1 MASSSSEIKNLFEIR
16 RFDGTGFDLWKDRMQ
31 GILFLKDCD
40 GALQEAKPEDM
51 TENAW
56 ETLNKKAVTYI
67 KMGVSDD
74 ILLELKGLR
83 YAFEVWEKLRA
94 SYENTTPVN
103 QVHLMR
109 KLMHMQL
116 DDSKNALE
124 HLSAFTG
131 VLSQLQDFGLPPFDD
146 KLKAI
151 ILLMTLP
158 DSWETLV
165 VSVSNNPNL
174 TFDGVRGSILNE
186 EIRRKDNGKTGGS
199 ANMAR
204 GRTNKKG
211 AYAQKNKSRSKSRDK
226 QVEVT
231 CYQCGR
237 KGHKKPDCRYYKKE
251 QERKK
256 TANSDKKKKEENVE
270 TGDSS
275 NSKGKEKANVASSV
289 IIEDLSDLEDILTVS
304 MSPLDAFA
312 GNMQD
317 MQITKADVID
327 ALLSTN
333 DALSQS
339 WIVDSGAS
347 FHVTPSK
354 ECFSTLNARMYGKVY
369 LGNNHACSIEGIGTM
384 HLALENG
391 RELVLHDVRYVPGIK
406 KSLLSVGQLDLH
418 GYTSVFSGGTW
429 KLIKGSMLVVKG
441 NKKGTL

>member
-1 MASSSSEIKNLFEIR
+1 
-16 RFDGTGFDLWKDRMQ
+16 
-31 GILFLKDCD
+31 
-40 GALQEAKPEDM
+40 
-51 TENAW
+51 
-56 ETLNKKAVTYI
+56 
-67 KMGVSDD
+67 MGVSNE
-74 ILLELKGLR
+74 ILLELKGLT
-83 YAFEVWEKLRA
+83 YAFHVWEKLRT

-109 KLMHMQL
+109 KLMRMQL
-116 DDSKNALE
+116 DDSENALE

-131 VLSQLQDFGLPPFDD
+131 VLSQLQDSGLPPFDD

-174 TFDGVRGSILNE
+174 TFDGVRDSILNE
-186 EIRRKDNGKTGGS
+186 EIRRKDSGETGGS

-211 AYAQKNKSRSKSRDK
+211 AYAQKNKSRSKSKEK

-256 TANSDKKKKEENVE
+256 IASNEKKKKEEKAE

-275 NSKGKEKANVASSV
+275 DAKGKASVAHVTSSV
-289 IIEDLSDLEDILTVS
+289 MIEDLSDTDDILTVT
-304 MSPLDAFA
+304 MSPLDAYA
-312 GNMQD
+312 GSMQD

-347 FHVTPSK
+347 FHVTPPK
-354 ECFSTLNARMYGKVY
+354 ESFSTLHAGMYGKVY
-369 LGNNHACSIEGIGTM
+369 LENNHACSIEGIGTM

-391 RELVLHDVRYVPGIK
+391 QELVLHDV
-406 KSLLSVGQLDLH
+406 
-418 GYTSVFSGGTW
+418 
-429 KLIKGSMLVVKG
+429 
-441 NKKGTL
+441 

>member
-1 MASSSSEIKNLFEIR
+1 MAESSPEMKNLFEIK
-16 RFDGTGFDLWKDRMQ
+16 RFEGRGFDLWKERMQ

-40 GALQEAKPEDM
+40 GALQEAKPHDM
-51 TENAW
+51 AQDAW
-56 ETLNKKAVTYI
+56 ETLNKKAITYI
-67 KMGVSDD
+67 KMRVSDD

-83 YAFEVWEKLRA
+83 YAFEVLEKLRA

-109 KLMHMQL
+109 KLMRMQL
-116 DDSKNALE
+116 DDSENALE

-131 VLSQLQDFGLPPFDD
+131 VLYQLQDSGLPPFDD

-186 EIRRKDNGKTGGS
+186 EIRRKDSGETGGS

-211 AYAQKNKSRSKSRDK
+211 AYAQKNKSRSKSREK

-256 TANSDKKKKEENVE
+256 TANNDKKKKEEKVE

-275 NSKGKEKANVASSV
+275 DSKGKEKADVASSV
-289 IIEDLSDLEDILTVS
+289 IIEDLSDVDDILTVT

-347 FHVTPSK
+347 FHVTPTK
-354 ECFSTLNARMYGKVY
+354 ECFSTLNAGMYGKVY

-406 KSLLSVGQLDLH
+406 KSLLSVG
-418 GYTSVFSGGTW
+418 
-429 KLIKGSMLVVKG
+429 
-441 NKKGTL
+441 